1 MVSLMV
7 SVGFSNHDLAYY
19 RKHWDL
25 KTHLLVLDV
34 GSVFVG
40 LVLCYAGLFGKRS
53 GGEEN
58 GDPPLQEPL
67 LNGCTDSTT
76 NGDVSSNGSC
86 NKRGCDNVT
95 PYATANLFSILT
107 FSWLGSLLSVGH
119 KKTLDL
125 EDVPQLTSEDSV
137 FGVFP
142 VFKTKLESYSNNS
155 DDGGSGIRS
164 LELVKALVFSTWKEI
179 LWTALFAVVCM
190 VASYIGP
197 YLIDAFVHYL
207 IDRDNDANG
216 YALVT
221 AFVIAKIF
229 ECLSERCWFFKLQQ
243 VGIRVRA
250 VLVTMIYK
258 KGLKLSS
265 QSRQVSTSGE
275 IINIMSVDA
284 DRIGLFS
291 WHMHDLW
298 MVPIQVT
305 LALLIL
311 YKNLG
316 IASLATLAATILVM
330 LANVP
335 LGKMQKKYQEK
346 LMESK
351 DIRMK
356 ATSEILRNM
365 RILKLQGWDMKFL
378 SKIVELRKN
387 ETNWLRRFLYTSA
400 MISAAFWGSPT
411 FVSVVS
417 FGACMLMGIPLD
429 SGKILS
435 ALATFRV
442 LQDPI
447 YSLPVTIQMVIQTKV
462 SLDRISSFL
471 SLEEL
476 QPDNIEMLPKGS
488 TDVSVEISDGNF
500 SWDPSLTN
508 PTLKDLNVR
517 VLHGMRVAVCGTVGS
532 GKSTL
537 LSCILG
543 EIPKMS
549 GTVKVCGTTAYV
561 AQSPWIQSGKIL
573 DNILFGQEMDRVK
586 YECMLEACSLKKD
599 LEILPSGDQT
609 IIGERGIN
617 LSGGQKQRI
626 QIARALYHGADIYLF
641 DDPFSAV
648 DAHTG
653 THLFKVMKDG
663 RITQAG
669 KYEDILSSGTDF
681 MELVGAHKEALSSL
695 DAMDLTARTSTIGV
709 VDAEGN
715 SVKKEEK
722 NTEPNGKPYEIVGP
736 KGELV
741 QEEER
746 EKGKVLQIGS
756 NYWMAWA
763 APVSKGATPLAS
775 TDQSELDTSLHF
787 HIGSLALSIIRLV
800 GVIAVLSQ
808 VAWQQYYIE
817 TARELA
823 RLVGVSK
830 APIIQHF
837 AESLSGSVTI
847 RGFDQESR
855 FITKNLQLNDAY
867 SRPMFHNGA
876 AMEWLR
882 FRLDALSCITFTFSL
897 VFLICVPKGIID
909 PAIAGLAVIYGLN
922 LNVLQA
928 AVIWYLCNLE
938 NKVISFERILQYTCI
953 PSEPPLCIEA
963 KKLDDNWPSHGE
975 VVICGLQ
982 VRYAPHM
989 PFVLRGLTCTF
1000 PGGMKTGIVG
1010 RTGCGKSTLIQTLFR
1025 IIDPSAGHI
1034 LIDGIDISTIGL
1046 HDLRSRLSIIPQDP
1060 TMFEGTIRSNLDPL
1074 EEYTDEQVWEA
1085 IDRCQLGDEVR
1096 KKEGKLD
1103 SSVSENGENWSVG
1116 QRQLVCLGRVILK
1129 KSKVLVLDEA
1139 TASVDTATDSLIQKT
1154 LRRQFSDSTVITI
1167 AHRITSVLDNDMVLL
1182 LENGKILEYD
1192 TPSNLLENKS
1202 SAFAKLVAEYT
1213 AAYGR
1218 PDDKKHVKKVI
1229 KEEMVDYDDLSAS
1242 PDSSIFGVLRVL
1254 IHEYRVWSSRGP
1266 TVDGNLGVCVSAL
1279 GEAVA
1284 PVPTWTLATAHAYEW
1299 NFHGFSIC
1307 LWWSCFTA

>member
-7 SVGFSNHDLAYY
+7 SVGFSNHGGFLISSDYTYLLRPVFLHLAYY

-53 GGEEN
+53 GGEEI

-67 LNGCTDSTT
+67 LNGCTNNTT
-76 NGDVSSNGSC
+76 NGDVASDGSC

-155 DDGGSGIRS
+155 DDGGSGIGS

-190 VASYIGP
+190 VASYTGP

-221 AFVIAKIF
+221 VFVIAKIF
-229 ECLSERCWFFKLQQ
+229 ECLSERYWFFKLQQ
-243 VGIRVRA
+243 VGVRVRA

-265 QSRQVSTSGE
+265 QSRQGSTSGE

-291 WHMHDLW
+291 WRMHDLW

-316 IASLATLAATILVM
+316 LASLATLAATMLVM

-378 SKIVELRKN
+378 SKIVEFRKN

-400 MISAAFWGSPT
+400 MISVAFSGSPA

-442 LQDPI
+442 LQEPI
-447 YSLPVTIQMVIQTKV
+447 YSLPDTIQMVIQTKV

-471 SLEEL
+471 RLEEL

-532 GKSTL
+532 GKSSL

-561 AQSPWIQSGKIL
+561 AQSPWIQSGKIE
-573 DNILFGQEMDRVK
+573 DNILFGKEMDRVK

-626 QIARALYHGADIYLF
+626 QIARALYHGADIFLF

-653 THLFKVMKDG
+653 THLFKACLLGLLASKTVIYVTHQVEFLPLADLILVMKDG

-695 DAMDLTARTSTIGV
+695 DVMDLTAKTSMIGV

-722 NTEPNGKPYEIVGP
+722 NTDPNGKPDEIVGP

-763 APVSKGATPLAS
+763 APVSKGATPL
-775 TDQSELDTSLHF
+775 
-787 HIGSLALSIIRLV
+787 GSLQFCLKLHGRLSLY
-800 GVIAVLSQ
+800 LS
-808 VAWQQYYIE
+808 
-817 TARELA
+817 
-823 RLVGVSK
+823 
-830 APIIQHF
+830 HF
-837 AESLSGSVTI
+837 L
-847 RGFDQESR
+847 
-855 FITKNLQLNDAY
+855 
-867 SRPMFHNGA
+867 P
-876 AMEWLR
+876 
-882 FRLDALSCITFTFSL
+882 
-897 VFLICVPKGIID
+897 
-909 PAIAGLAVIYGLN
+909 PAF
-922 LNVLQA
+922 
-928 AVIWYLCNLE
+928 CTSLE

-1074 EEYTDEQVWEA
+1074 EEYTDAQVWEA

-1154 LRRQFSDSTVITI
+1154 LRQQFSDCTVITI

-1192 TPSNLLENKS
+1192 APSNLLENKS

-1213 AAYGR
+1213 
-1218 PDDKKHVKKVI
+1218 VTSSSSFS
-1229 KEEMVDYDDLSAS
+1229 DLN
-1242 PDSSIFGVLRVL
+1242 
-1254 IHEYRVWSSRGP
+1254 
-1266 TVDGNLGVCVSAL
+1266 NL
-1279 GEAVA
+1279 
-1284 PVPTWTLATAHAYEW
+1284 
-1299 NFHGFSIC
+1299 
-1307 LWWSCFTA
+1307 